1 MIKIIIDSKYHREQF
16 DDWLA
21 GGKIEAKNKK
31 IYYWTGQN
39 NNYGVGWEIEPVNE
53 DNWIDISEDE
63 YNNIINLIVK
73 CLDAH
78 KTEYSV

>member
-39 NNYGVGWEIEPVNE
+39 NNYGVAGKL
-53 DNWIDISEDE
+53 SQ
-63 YNNIINLIVK
+63 
-73 CLDAH
+73 
-78 KTEYSV
+78 